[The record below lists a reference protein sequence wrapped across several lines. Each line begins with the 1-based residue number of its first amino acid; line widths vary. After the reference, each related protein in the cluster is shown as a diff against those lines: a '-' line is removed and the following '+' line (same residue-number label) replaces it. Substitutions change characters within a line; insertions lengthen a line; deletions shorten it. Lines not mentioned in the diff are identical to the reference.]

1 MALRQWIGLTGF
13 AIAYAFIV
21 ALVFG
26 LAPIDVRAGWQP
38 ALVLAKH

>member
-1 MALRQWIGLTGF
+1 MALKHWVGLTGF

-26 LAPIDVRAGWQP
+26 LAPIDVHAGWQP
-38 ALVLAKH
+38 TLVLARH

>member
-1 MALRQWIGLTGF
+1 MALKHWVGLTGF

-26 LAPIDVRAGWQP
+26 LAPIDVHAGCG
-38 ALVLAKH
+38 LSLIHI